1 MDHPTPDT
9 TPASDHFYSRMF
21 AVSTVLLLG
30 LACYRIIEPFLGP
43 LLWAIFFAFLL
54 GPTHIRLTR
63 KLRNRA
69 DHSALLLTTA
79 ALLALAGPLAA
90 LGGAFIYQAS
100 SLLQYLQGFLGN
112 QAHDGLQQLT
122 QHPQLQGL
130 WHWLHQTLGISTVQ
144 LRDWAGE
151 ATHSL
156 LQLLANLSGQLFLG
170 ALGTVAGLCLTVF
183 LMYFFIRDG
192 TSMLR
197 GTRDLIPMPAE
208 KRNALFVH
216 LAAVTRAVVF
226 GTGLT
231 ALIQGALV
239 GIAFLIV
246 SLPSP
251 LVFGVLAAL
260 LALLPFAG
268 TALIWLPAVVILA
281 VQDRWIAAVFMLV
294 WGALLVSMIDNF
306 LKPLL
311 ISGRAEVSTLTVFIG
326 VLGGV
331 SAFGAIGLFMGPVV
345 LALAVALIQFAL
357 EAQRTSATAYSSTD
371 SNS

>member
-1 MDHPTPDT
+1 MDHLTPDT
-9 TPASDHFYSRMF
+9 TPATDHFYSRIF

-30 LACYRIIEPFLGP
+30 MACYRIIEPFLGP

-54 GPTHIRLTR
+54 RPTHIRLTH

-69 DHSALLLTTA
+69 DHSALLLTLA

-100 SLLQYLQGFLGN
+100 DLLQYLQGFLNN
-112 QAHDGLQQLT
+112 QAHDDLQQLT

-130 WHWLHQTLGISTVQ
+130 WRWLHETLGISTVQ

-183 LMYFFIRDG
+183 LMFFFIRDG
-192 TSMLR
+192 ASMLR
-197 GTRDLIPMPAE
+197 GTRDLIPMPAD

-246 SLPSP
+246 ELPSP

-311 ISGRAEVSTLTVFIG
+311 ISGRAEVATLTVFIG

-345 LALAVALIQFAL
+345 LALAVALIQFAI
-357 EAQRTSATAYSSTD
+357 EAQRTSATASSSID